1 MLLYIFYLW
10 TFVLIARPQDF
21 IVALEPLRPALSVS
35 IVVIILYLF
44 NHTRYKNKLLD
55 NKQCRLFVYLL
66 MIMIISIPFAYYRRG
81 AFEFVFTK
89 YIVTVLFFSL
99 FYKIIDDTK
108 KLQNVLW
115 ISCFGTSLYLLSA
128 LHKGEMVSGR
138 LQFGQMFDPN
148 DLAYFALSFLPFNFL
163 FISKNNPLWQRL
175 VCPINI
181 VVCVMIILLTG
192 SRGGFIALSVVVIM
206 LFFEQTKIISKTYK
220 IIITL
225 AIITIVYGGST
236 IDFTRLETIRQIGED
251 YNVVDETGRLE
262 IWKKGL
268 GLMMNN
274 PLTGVGVSCFSEAIG
289 KERSE
294 RGLQERWQAPHNSL
308 IEIGAETGILGL
320 LFFVLISI
328 NTLRIFGRTKYTN
341 DNEHMIR
348 IGKISKIAFAGNFVS
363 SMF

>member
-1 MLLYIFYLW
+1 
-10 TFVLIARPQDF
+10 
-21 IVALEPLRPALSVS
+21 
-35 IVVIILYLF
+35 
-44 NHTRYKNKLLD
+44 
-55 NKQCRLFVYLL
+55 
-66 MIMIISIPFAYYRRG
+66 
-81 AFEFVFTK
+81 
-89 YIVTVLFFSL
+89 
-99 FYKIIDDTK
+99 
-108 KLQNVLW
+108 
-115 ISCFGTSLYLLSA
+115 
-128 LHKGEMVSGR
+128 
-138 LQFGQMFDPN
+138 
-148 DLAYFALSFLPFNFL
+148 
-163 FISKNNPLWQRL
+163 
-175 VCPINI
+175 
-181 VVCVMIILLTG
+181 MIILLTG

-363 SMF
+363 SMFLSQAYSLYWVFFVVVSAVLFRIGSESIPPTKKSYPLISTK